1 MVGPVAWTK
10 SKISA
15 ALAFALAHKLLSA
28 TALILVLCGGY
39 WGYGKLTASSEA
51 TKYVLGTVSSSTII
65 ATISAAGQVSTTDSV
80 DVKAKVTGEIT
91 WVGVKAGDTVRAG
104 HVLAYIDSTDQK
116 QAIADAEQA
125 LAQSKLQFQ
134 KDEAQAPIDYEKSLE
149 ALETAKDDL
158 ETTYNDTFNSLSNAY
173 LDLPSAVTGMQNT
186 LYAYDLSANKSQW
199 NVDVFKNLAST
210 DNTAV
215 DTFADVAERDYKIA
229 REKYDQAVLDYKTVT
244 RYSSDEDLEQLLAS
258 SVDTTTAIAQA
269 LQSELNLLDA
279 VIDDLTTHNKSVSA
293 SISTMRSN
301 TRSYLSTANSNLSAL
316 LKQQQT
322 IDSAKKSIRDNE
334 RSIEIYKIGNPEGD
348 DPISLQSSRNT
359 IADQERKI
367 AQLKAELSDYVVV
380 SPFDGVV
387 SSVIAKKGDTSS
399 GTIAS
404 VVTARKIAQ
413 LSVNEVDAA
422 RLQVGQKATLTF
434 DAIDDLTLTG
444 KIGEIDAVGTV
455 SQGVVSY
462 SVKIDFD
469 ELEAEIKP
477 GMTVNANI
485 ITDVRQDVLTVPS
498 SAVKTQGDR
507 TYVLAFDPPLTDTG
521 DASGVESK
529 SEPRQLPVTIGISDD
544 TNIEIVSGLT
554 PGQQIVTRTTSGT
567 TQVTTGSANAPRG
580 FGGAGIRL

>member
-229 REKYDQAVLDYKTVT
+229 REKYDEAVLDYKTVT
-244 RYSSDEDLEQLLAS
+244 RYSSDEDLEELLAS

-322 IDSAKKSIRDNE
+322 IDSAKKIIRDNE

-367 AQLKAELSDYVVV
+367 AELKAELSDYVVV

-485 ITDVRQDVLTVPS
+485 ITDIRQDVLTVPS